1 MKISYFY
8 NYFVYLNGKY
18 YLGVSPTCYGLY
30 HMSQISL
37 RRSVPPFV
45 RYAAECVKGSIIGS

>member
-18 YLGVSPTCYGLY
+18 YLGVSPACYGLY
-30 HMSQISL
+30 YMSQISL
-37 RRSVPPFV
+37 RRSVPPLFAMPLNV
-45 RYAAECVKGSIIGS
+45 